1 LISSEEFQNTKTPG
15 THTEAGDRK
24 DAFMLVLAR
33 RENERIVVGD
43 EIVIT
48 VVRLA
53 NDKVRIGIEA
63 PDHVKVLRTEL
74 IEREA
79 TDLGEGSQRRPIEL
93 SDVLP
98 IGRNDVPRRKT
109 G

>member
-1 LISSEEFQNTKTPG
+1 
-15 THTEAGDRK
+15 
-24 DAFMLVLAR
+24 MLVLAR
-33 RENERIVVGD
+33 RENERIFVGD

-63 PDHVKVLRTEL
+63 PDHIKVLRTEL
-74 IEREA
+74 MDREGS
-79 TDLGEGSQRRPIEL
+79 DLGDGSQKRPIDT
-93 SDVLP
+93 SAVIP
-98 IGRNDVPRRKT
+98 IGLSVGTHRKT

>member
-1 LISSEEFQNTKTPG
+1 
-15 THTEAGDRK
+15 
-24 DAFMLVLAR
+24 MLVLAR

-93 SDVLP
+93 SDVIS
-98 IGRNDVPRRKT
+98 IGRNEVPRRKT

>member
-1 LISSEEFQNTKTPG
+1 
-15 THTEAGDRK
+15 
-24 DAFMLVLAR
+24 MLVLAR

-63 PDHVKVLRTEL
+63 PDHIKVLRTEL
-74 IEREA
+74 MDREGA
-79 TDLGEGSQRRPIEL
+79 DLEVGSRRRASET
-93 SDVLP
+93 SDVIP
-98 IGRNDVPRRKT
+98 IGHSLGPSRKT

>member
-1 LISSEEFQNTKTPG
+1 M
-15 THTEAGDRK
+15 AGDRK

-74 IEREA
+74 MDRE
-79 TDLGEGSQRRPIEL
+79 TGDLEAGSQRRTVEPSNVIPIARTA
-93 SDVLP
+93 
-98 IGRNDVPRRKT
+98 GPRRKT

>member
-1 LISSEEFQNTKTPG
+1 
-15 THTEAGDRK
+15 
-24 DAFMLVLAR
+24 MLVLAR

>member
-1 LISSEEFQNTKTPG
+1 
-15 THTEAGDRK
+15 
-24 DAFMLVLAR
+24 MLVLAR

-43 EIVIT
+43 DIVIT

-63 PDHVKVLRTEL
+63 PDHIKVLRTEL
-74 IEREA
+74 MDREGV
-79 TDLGEGSQRRPIEL
+79 DLEEGSRRRPEET
-93 SDVLP
+93 SDVIP
-98 IGRNDVPRRKT
+98 IGRSMGPRRKT

>member
-1 LISSEEFQNTKTPG
+1 
-15 THTEAGDRK
+15 
-24 DAFMLVLAR
+24 MLVLAR

-63 PDHVKVLRTEL
+63 PDHIKVLRSEL
-74 IEREA
+74 MDREEA
-79 TDLGEGSQRRPIEL
+79 DLEDGNRGRPIEPG
-93 SDVLP
+93 DVIP
-98 IGRNDVPRRKT
+98 MGRIMGPRRKT

>member
-1 LISSEEFQNTKTPG
+1 
-15 THTEAGDRK
+15 
-24 DAFMLVLAR
+24 MLVLAR

-63 PDHVKVLRTEL
+63 PDHIKVLRSEL
-74 IEREA
+74 MDREDA
-79 TDLGEGSQRRPIEL
+79 DPEDGNRGRPIERG
-93 SDVLP
+93 DVIP
-98 IGRNDVPRRKT
+98 MGRSMGPRRKT

>member
-1 LISSEEFQNTKTPG
+1 
-15 THTEAGDRK
+15 
-24 DAFMLVLAR
+24 MLVLAR

-63 PDHVKVLRTEL
+63 PDHIKVLRTEL
-74 IEREA
+74 MDREGA
-79 TDLGEGSQRRPIEL
+79 ELAEGGRGRPIEAG
-93 SDVLP
+93 DVIP
-98 IGRNDVPRRKT
+98 IGQSIGPRRKT